1 MTHTRTMVVVVAL
14 VAVACGPLPGDPGLG
29 NPDSGTGATL
39 GLQCNAISYCSS
51 MNVAQKSI
59 PRPSTLGGAIP
70 DGLYR
75 KKSTHT
81 STTQTGVSTL
91 LFSGNQVHSSNNR
104 FETKLGT
111 YTTTASGEVIFAF
124 TLSCE
129 RTNPKGSAVQWTSE
143 PFPYSVSGSV
153 LTLGDDIAG
162 GVARFSEYERIE
174 APDLCTENADVRY
187 SQGDTNRTCAS
198 VKNGFGLIPNGSLR
212 CLAE

>member
-1 MTHTRTMVVVVAL
+1 MAVVVVFG
-14 VAVACGPLPGDPGLG
+14 AVACGPLPGDPRFG
-29 NPDSGTGATL
+29 NPDAGTGATL

-75 KKSTHT
+75 KKATHMA
-81 STTQTGVSTL
+81 TTQTGVSL
-91 LFSGNQVHSSNNR
+91 LRFSGNQVLSADNR
-104 FETKLGT
+104 FATKLGT
-111 YTTTASGEVIFAF
+111 YTTTAAGEVIFAF

-143 PFPYSVSGSV
+143 PFPYAVSGSV
-153 LTLGDDIAG
+153 LTLGDDIAN
-162 GVARFSEYERIE
+162 GVAQFSEYERID

-187 SQGDTNRTCAS
+187 LQGDTNRTCAS
-198 VKNGFGLIPNGSLR
+198 VTNGFGSIPNGSLR
-212 CLAE
+212 CLAQ